1 MALAWQ
7 AFLNYPPVVQYH
19 RDAPGKYL
27 FLKTLHELAASCVA
41 YQAFQQ
47 FWDMVAADSRID
59 APDQQAVQLLNTSP
73 IHAWYDRWFPRVE
86 QWRVS
91 LLALQAQYWDVPAQ
105 TEIDRPA
112 HIAEF
117 ATLMAAVAVQY
128 QEAQAL
134 PLPEHARAREYA
146 TWIVG
151 SVERLHFIYQAI
163 CAREYI
169 RIYEY
174 PVTDSSE
181 M

>member
-7 AFLNYPPVVQYH
+7 AFLNYPPVLQYH

-27 FLKTLHELAASCVA
+27 FLKTLHELAASCGA
-41 YQAFQQ
+41 YLSFRQ
-47 FWDMVAADSRID
+47 FWDTVAADSRID
-59 APDQQAVQLLNTSP
+59 APDWQAVQLLNPSP
-73 IHAWYDRWFPRVE
+73 VLTWYDLWFPIVE

-105 TEIDRPA
+105 TDIDWPA
-112 HIAEF
+112 LIAEC
-117 ATLMAAVAVQY
+117 ATLTAAVAIQY

-134 PLPEHARAREYA
+134 PLPEHARTREYV

-163 CAREYI
+163 CACEYI

-174 PVTDSSE
+174 PDTDSRE

>member
-1 MALAWQ
+1 MTVSWQ

-27 FLKTLHELAASCVA
+27 FLKTLHELAAGCQT

-47 FWDMVAADSRID
+47 FWDMIAANSHID
-59 APDQQAVQLLNTSP
+59 ASDQQAIHLLNASP
-73 IHAWYDRWFPRVE
+73 VHAWYDQWFPIVE

-91 LLALQAQYWDVPAQ
+91 LFALQAQYWDVPAQ
-105 TEIDRPA
+105 TDIDWPVL
-112 HIAEF
+112 IAEI
-117 ATLMAAVAVQY
+117 ATLIAAVAIQY

-134 PLPEHARAREYA
+134 PLPAHARAREYV

-151 SVERLHFIYQAI
+151 SVERLHFIYQAM
-163 CAREYI
+163 CAHEYI

-174 PVTDSSE
+174 PEPDSRE